1 MNQSLIFKRQALLG
15 TALLALTFW
24 GPGTARAV
32 IFATTDD
39 PAQNTTEPTG
49 ELAGSGWQY
58 QGRWL
63 GFLGTVVSPR
73 HFITAKHVGGSVG
86 GGFVFQGETYT
97 TVGVVNNGSDLNVWE
112 VAGTFPHYAPLAQTA
127 SPTGQPVVIF
137 GRGTRRGAEVIVNDQ
152 LKGWT
157 WGAADGVLRWGENV
171 VAGKQGSLLKF
182 NFDRAGGPNEVHLSS
197 GDSGGG
203 IFVNDAGTWKLAA
216 IAYAVEGP
224 WKYTSTGV
232 TFNAALV
239 DKGGLYRSSTLN
251 PDNEADSPS
260 AFYATPVAPHL
271 DWLLSVLDLPQ
282 PPAPPAP
289 KGVQLVVSPP
299 SEGESEPDM
308 SVRFESLI
316 ETEISAAIIKVGQ
329 PDRLKSLLAPQP
341 GR

>member
-15 TALLALTFW
+15 TALLALTFL
-24 GPGTARAV
+24 GAGTARAV
-32 IFATTDD
+32 IFASTDD
-39 PAQNTTEPTG
+39 PAHNTNEPAG

-73 HFITAKHVGGSVG
+73 YFVTAKHVGGAVG
-86 GGFVFQGETYT
+86 GSFVFQGTTYT
-97 TVGVVNNGSDLNVWE
+97 TVSVVNNGSDLNVWE

-127 SPTGQPVVIF
+127 SPAGQPVVIF
-137 GRGTRRGAEVIVNDQ
+137 GRGTRRGGEVIVNDQ

-182 NFDRAGGPNEVHLSS
+182 LFDRDGGPNEVHLSS

-224 WKYTSTGV
+224 WKYTSTGA
-232 TFNAALV
+232 TFNAALM
-239 DKGGLYRSSTLN
+239 DKGGLYRGSTLN

-271 DWLLSVLDLPQ
+271 EWLLSVLDLPQ
-282 PPAPPAP
+282 PAAPPAP
-289 KGVQLVVSPP
+289 KGVQLVVSPL
-299 SEGESEPDM
+299 SEGEFEQDM
-308 SVRFESLI
+308 RVRFESLV
-316 ETEISAAIIKVGQ
+316 ETESSAAAIKVGQ
-329 PDRLKSLLAPQP
+329 PDRLKELPASAT